1 MSVYTIH
8 VHVHLHVTCMYHPL
22 SPLQDRTKML
32 FGKDVE
38 VGHDVIKRKR
48 DEFMINRGK
57 KTTDRTQTIDN
68 LRLLLQVSRHSGM
81 GVGLEL
87 LLLKDIIETT
97 FDISGVTS
105 CMKTDVWET

>member
-1 MSVYTIH
+1 
-8 VHVHLHVTCMYHPL
+8 
-22 SPLQDRTKML
+22 ML

-48 DEFMINRGK
+48 DEFMMNRGK

-87 LLLKDIIETT
+87 LLLKDVIETT

-105 CMKTDVWET
+105 CMKTDVWER